1 MALGQFPRRPRV
13 PERLYSRMLALY
25 PRAFREEYAE
35 QIQHLVRD
43 RLRYDLHGENPG
55 MLFWI
60 TLAIDL
66 FRTALLE
73 RMEQFMSPSTVARY
87 GGPLAAI
94 GGLIWIIGWTID
106 GSGIADNNSII
117 GLFSL
122 AAITGSLL
130 TVAPDPSL
138 PGQGLRLAS
147 VLMSVFGTILLV
159 GGVLTGLWWLE
170 VGGLFAAVV
179 ATLLMGVSMLLSGWI
194 QPAYA
199 WGLIVGALTIFAFN
213 TENWQIWFTIPFGV
227 AWVAAGY
234 ALWTRSTTRK
244 TLAP

>member
-1 MALGQFPRRPRV
+1 
-13 PERLYSRMLALY
+13 MLALY
-25 PRAFREEYAE
+25 PSAFREEYGE
-35 QIQHLVRD
+35 PIQQLVRD
-43 RLRYDLHGENPG
+43 RIRHDLTGRNPG
-55 MLFWI
+55 IGFWI
-60 TLAIDL
+60 TLAFDL
-66 FRTALLE
+66 FRSALLE
-73 RMEQFMSPSTVARY
+73 RMEQRMSPSTVARY

-94 GGLIWIIGWTID
+94 GGLIWIIGWTIA
-106 GSGIADNNSII
+106 GSGISDNNSII

-130 TVAPDPSL
+130 TVAPDPAL

-159 GGVLTGLWWLE
+159 GGLLTGLWQLE
-170 VGGLFAAVV
+170 VGGLFAAIV

-194 QPAYA
+194 PPAYA
-199 WGLIVGALTIFAFN
+199 WGLIVGALAIFAFN

-234 ALWTRSTTRK
+234 ALWTRSTIRM